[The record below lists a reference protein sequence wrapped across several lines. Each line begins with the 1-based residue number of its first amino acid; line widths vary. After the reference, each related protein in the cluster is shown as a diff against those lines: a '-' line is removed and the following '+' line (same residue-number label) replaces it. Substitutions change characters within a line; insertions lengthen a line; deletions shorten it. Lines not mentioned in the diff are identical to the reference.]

1 MLVGHVGRVEPHF
14 IGGWAADTEA
24 PDSVVDVIVYIDGK
38 RASRLSC
45 DVFREDLLDLKIYG
59 EGSHGFASHISP
71 PLPLHLLDRVT
82 VRFARTGAAL
92 PDGDRPIRGAAALQ
106 AILVTAPGRSGT
118 TVLMSRLSRSPQ
130 ICIAEAH
137 PFEVRQVSYWSTV
150 VRTLGGE
157 ADYQRSMH
165 PDQLEGDGFK
175 VGANPF
181 SHADY
186 IDVFQTRELEAEYYR
201 AYVPQLLQDLAHRMI
216 EEYYL
221 RLRDDQAKQE
231 AIFFA
236 EKSNNLDR
244 QTREFAR
251 TLFPDLK
258 EIVLIRDPRDL
269 LCSHLSYFNR
279 QPDAVTEEITEAAH
293 ELMRIKR
300 EESDRVLFVGYEA
313 MILDA
318 GTTTARIAAYLG
330 VDSFDALDSDRE
342 RSAFEVHGT
351 SASPKASIG
360 RWRSQ
365 LSKKQ
370 RSWCNGRWSE
380 FLSEFEYS

>member
-1 MLVGHVGRVEPHF
+1 MLVGHVGRVEPDF

-38 RASRLSC
+38 RASRLAC
-45 DVFREDLLDLKIYG
+45 DVFREDLRDLKIYG
-59 EGSHGFASHISP
+59 EGRHGFAWHISP
-71 PLPLHLLDRVT
+71 PLPLQLLDRVT
-82 VRFARTGAAL
+82 VRFAHTGAAL
-92 PDGDRPIRGAAALQ
+92 PDGDRPIRGGALRP
-106 AILVTAPGRSGT
+106 ILVTAPGRSGT

-130 ICIAEAH
+130 ICIAEVH

-150 VRTLGGE
+150 VRTLSGE

-175 VGANPF
+175 VGSNPF

-186 IDVFQTRELEAEYYR
+186 VDVFRTRELVAEYFRTY
-201 AYVPQLLQDLAHRMI
+201 APQQLQDMALRMI
-216 EEYYL
+216 GEYYL
-221 RLRDDQAKQE
+221 RLRDDQAKG

-236 EKSNNLDR
+236 EKNNNLDR
-244 QTREFAR
+244 PTRAFAR

-269 LCSHLSYFNR
+269 LCSHLSYFSR
-279 QPDAVTEEITEAAH
+279 EPDAVTREITQASR
-293 ELMRIKR
+293 ELTRIKR
-300 EESDRVLFVGYEA
+300 EESDRVLFVGYEE

-318 GTTTARIAAYLG
+318 GTTTERIAAYLG
-330 VDSFDALDSDRE
+330 VDSVDPLDSDRE

-365 LSKKQ
+365 LSEEQ
-370 RSWCNGRWSE
+370 RSWCTTNWEGFLAE
-380 FLSEFEYS
+380 FGFL